1 MSLGRW
7 VRQRG
12 EPVEDATCHCGTSQV
27 ANEAPCPF
35 SCWNAESI
43 CDGAFGLPACGTVT
57 STGRQPMES
66 DGASRARIAGEKEP
80 VLRASL
86 IGNLAH
92 VWQRRMRGYEGYSL
106 IWDLKAR
113 SISDEDIILTQRYG
127 EIKRQR
133 AVLLCAIVLCN
144 PQLGREWRGS
154 VCDMEIA

>member
-1 MSLGRW
+1 M
-7 VRQRG
+7 
-12 EPVEDATCHCGTSQV
+12 EDATCHCGTSQV

-80 VLRASL
+80 VLRACL

-127 EIKRQR
+127 DKAAASGFALCDSVLQPPTRQGMAWECLR
-133 AVLLCAIVLCN
+133 YGNCLVERFVMGAWAV
-144 PQLGREWRGS
+144 
-154 VCDMEIA
+154 

>member
-1 MSLGRW
+1 M
-7 VRQRG
+7 
-12 EPVEDATCHCGTSQV
+12 EDATCHCGTSQV

-127 EIKRQR
+127 DKAAASGFALCDSALQPPTRQGMAWECLR
-133 AVLLCAIVLCN
+133 YGNCLVERFVMGAWAV
-144 PQLGREWRGS
+144 
-154 VCDMEIA
+154 